1 MDTRFTLPGS
11 PPHQAEGAVRTAPK
25 PAPRRVAHL
34 PEADLVRAAA
44 AVLVVVIHCIP
55 WPAQNHGLAHTVYP
69 DAGVLARVSVPLFV
83 VLSGILLAHTQRYRA
98 PTPAREFW
106 GRRLRR
112 TLLPWVPWAAIY
124 FVLTVRFQGMSPLP
138 TQSWG
143 WWTGGAGHLY
153 FLLLIPQL
161 YLLYRF
167 WPKSARGATAAMG
180 VALGV
185 QLAAQL
191 ARVLLPF
198 HGGWGQILMLDY
210 GFEEA
215 PFWVGYFGVGIVLG
229 LRPEWRRSLARRG
242 WVAAA
247 LTVPA
252 AMLLLAGLPGRVA
265 AHWGAWVGGTGAFLR
280 PSLVLLTVVV
290 FADLWA
296 LAPHLRR
303 WVGPAVERSVRS
315 LSRNSLGVYIIHP
328 AFLLASGPLLEI
340 APQPLSLQEPFPES
354 LLPLS
359 LLVTSATVLGWA
371 ASALLARWQLTA
383 WTVGLGT

>member
-1 MDTRFTLPGS
+1 M
-11 PPHQAEGAVRTAPK
+11 
-25 PAPRRVAHL
+25 
-34 PEADLVRAAA
+34 
-44 AVLVVVIHCIP
+44 
-55 WPAQNHGLAHTVYP
+55 
-69 DAGVLARVSVPLFV
+69 
-83 VLSGILLAHTQRYRA
+83 
-98 PTPAREFW
+98 
-106 GRRLRR
+106 
-112 TLLPWVPWAAIY
+112 
-124 FVLTVRFQGMSPLP
+124 
-138 TQSWG
+138 
-143 WWTGGAGHLY
+143 
-153 FLLLIPQL
+153 
-161 YLLYRF
+161 
-167 WPKSARGATAAMG
+167 
-180 VALGV
+180 
-185 QLAAQL
+185 
-191 ARVLLPF
+191 
-198 HGGWGQILMLDY
+198 
-210 GFEEA
+210 
-215 PFWVGYFGVGIVLG
+215 
-229 LRPEWRRSLARRG
+229 
-242 WVAAA
+242 AAA

>member
-1 MDTRFTLPGS
+1 MDTRVALPGS
-11 PPHQAEGAVRTAPK
+11 PPQQAEGAVRTAPK
-25 PAPRRVAHL
+25 PAPPRVARL

-69 DAGVLARVSVPLFV
+69 DAGLLARVSVPLFV
-83 VLSGILLAHTQRYRA
+83 VLSGILLAHSDRYRA

-112 TLLPWVPWAAIY
+112 TLLPWVPWAVIY
-124 FVLTVRFQGMSPLP
+124 FVLTVRFQGMAPLP

-247 LTVPA
+247 VTVPA
-252 AMLLLAGLPGRVA
+252 AMLLLAGLPGRAA

-303 WVGPAVERSVRS
+303 WMGPAVHRSVRS

-340 APQPLSLQEPFPES
+340 APRPFSLQEPFPES

-359 LLVTSATVLGWA
+359 LLVTSSTVLGWS
-371 ASALLARWQLTA
+371 ASALLARWRLTG

>member
-1 MDTRFTLPGS
+1 MDTRVALPGS
-11 PPHQAEGAVRTAPK
+11 PPHQAECALRAVPK
-25 PAPRRVAHL
+25 PGPTRAAHL

-44 AVLVVVIHCIP
+44 AVLVVVIHCLP
-55 WPAQNHGLAHTVYP
+55 WPAQSQGLAHTVYP
-69 DAGVLARVSVPLFV
+69 EAGLLARVSVPLFV
-83 VLSGILLAHTQRYRA
+83 VLSGLLLAHSERYRA
-98 PTPAREFW
+98 PISAHEFW

-112 TLLPWVPWAAIY
+112 TLLPWIPWAAIY

-138 TQSWG
+138 AQSWG

-167 WPKSARGATAAMG
+167 WPRSARGATVAMG
-180 VALGV
+180 MALVV

-198 HGGWGQILMLDY
+198 HGGWGQVLMLDY

-229 LRPEWRRSLARRG
+229 MRPEWLRSFARRW

-247 LTVPA
+247 LTIPA

-280 PSLVLLTVVV
+280 PSLALLTVVV

-303 WVGPAVERSVRS
+303 WAGPAADRCVRS

-328 AFLLASGPLLEI
+328 AFLLASGPLLEM
-340 APQPLSLQEPFPES
+340 APRPLSLQEPFPAS
-354 LLPLS
+354 LLPLA
-359 LLVTSATVLGWA
+359 LLVTSSTGLGWA
-371 ASALLARWQLTA
+371 ASALLARWRLTG
-383 WTVGLGT
+383 WTVGLGR